1 MEAGGHYYTVYYTSL
16 AVGFAENVAFRHA
29 LLAQMP
35 DQVSWMDAADMH
47 IAQCK
52 GSSLP
57 DFNNITRRVPVAERY
72 RAEYGL
78 HSLPDK
84 NLDATT
90 RSSAYQRQQ
99 TTNALL
105 AESPVSLKFGLLL
118 HRLGDTYAHSR
129 IGNEQEMYTVST
141 GETCFRPGNLWN
153 YDTEFGHGHDCHKPD
168 FPFLRQDLYFSYLKN
183 LYDVLVKKVGEPAS
197 ANYKRNVRARPFH
210 EVRGDFQM
218 MFVRLES
225 RSRAKR
231 EEEQKRLNRSGGYG
245 RGGYRVAPP
254 VSDDAKAD
262 MFIEEIRNTALRVMQ
277 VEMKKNYAPEKEQ
290 LLPLPRY
297 LEQQKGLGSQLDDLK
312 IDSGN
317 LTDTIGKMIPR
328 PGRAGASGSW

>member
-16 AVGFAENVAFRHA
+16 AVGFSEKVAFRHA
-29 LLAQMP
+29 LLSQMP

-52 GSSLP
+52 GSRLA
-57 DFNNITRRVPVAERY
+57 DFDNVTRNVPVIERY

-84 NLDATT
+84 NLNATT
-90 RSSAYQRQQ
+90 RSSAYQRRQ

-129 IGNEQEMYTVST
+129 MGNEQQMYTVST

-153 YDTEFGHGHDCHKPD
+153 YDTEFGHGHDGHKPD
-168 FPFLRQDLYFSYLKN
+168 FPFLRRDLYYSYLKN
-183 LYDVLVKKVGEPAS
+183 LYDVLYKKVTEPAS
-197 ANYKRNVRARPFH
+197 ASYKRNVKARQYH
-210 EVRGDFQM
+210 EVKGDFEM
-218 MFVRLES
+218 MFMRLDS
-225 RSRAKR
+225 RAKAKR
-231 EEEQKRLNRSGGYG
+231 EEEQKRINRTASA
-245 RGGYRVAPP
+245 RGGYIIAPET
-254 VSDDAKAD
+254 SNDAKAD
-262 MFIEEIRNTALRVMQ
+262 MFIEEIRNTALRTMR
-277 VEMKKNYAPEKEQ
+277 VEMKRNYAPEKER

-297 LEQQKGLGSQLDDLK
+297 LEQQKSLGSELDDLN
-312 IDSGN
+312 INSGN
-317 LTDTIGKMIPR
+317 LTDTIIRMMPR
-328 PGRAGASGSW
+328 N